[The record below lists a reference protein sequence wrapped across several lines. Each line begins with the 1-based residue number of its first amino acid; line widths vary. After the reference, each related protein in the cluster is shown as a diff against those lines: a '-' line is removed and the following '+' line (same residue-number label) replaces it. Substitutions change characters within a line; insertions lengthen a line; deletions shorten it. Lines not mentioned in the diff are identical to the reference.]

1 MGVTLKPVTA
11 QVTPEEAARQTRAAL
26 LFAFAEFAEGC
37 EVCRESAHSQ
47 NAYFYGIQVA
57 VIALGQTDPERR
69 AEAAA
74 LLYDIAER
82 WMAERELLNQTDG
95 PVV

>member
-1 MGVTLKPVTA
+1 MHIKSVTA
-11 QVTPEEAARQTRAAL
+11 KVSPEEAARQTRAAL
-26 LFAFAEFAEGC
+26 LAAFAEWADGCPVCSEG
-37 EVCRESAHSQ
+37 AHSQ

-57 VIALGQTDPERR
+57 IIALGQTDPDRR

-74 LLYDIAER
+74 MLYDITER
-82 WMAERELLNQTDG
+82 WAAERELLNQTDG

>member
-1 MGVTLKPVTA
+1 MHIKSVTA
-11 QVTPEEAARQTRAAL
+11 KVSPEEAARLTRAAL
-26 LFAFAEFAEGC
+26 LLAFADWADGCPVCSEG
-37 EVCRESAHSQ
+37 AHSQ

-69 AEAAA
+69 GEAAG

-82 WMAERELLNQTDG
+82 WAAERELLNQTDG